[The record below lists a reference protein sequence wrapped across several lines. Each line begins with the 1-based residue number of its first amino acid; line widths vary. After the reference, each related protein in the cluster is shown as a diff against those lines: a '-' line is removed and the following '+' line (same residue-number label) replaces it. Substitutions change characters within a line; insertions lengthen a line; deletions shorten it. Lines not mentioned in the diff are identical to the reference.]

1 MQESSRVE
9 RRLRRTRSLKET
21 TLPRRLAAKLA
32 PLLQPSSP
40 TELTALDVD
49 PGSARQAKL
58 TGKSVWVVAATRR
71 CLVPPHHLR
80 VAAGDGR
87 FLRLVDNRGRI

>member
-1 MQESSRVE
+1 
-9 RRLRRTRSLKET
+9 
-21 TLPRRLAAKLA
+21 
-32 PLLQPSSP
+32 
-40 TELTALDVD
+40 LTALDVD